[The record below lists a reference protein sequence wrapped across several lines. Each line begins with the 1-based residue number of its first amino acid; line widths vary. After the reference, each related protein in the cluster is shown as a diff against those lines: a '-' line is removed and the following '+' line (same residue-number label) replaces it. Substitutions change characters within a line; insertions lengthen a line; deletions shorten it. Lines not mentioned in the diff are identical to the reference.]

1 MNEQDI
7 VDSINDIYKNS
18 LPNEVRS
25 RIEKYFIP
33 SNEEK
38 RNNAE
43 IPTPV
48 ILVNEMLNII
58 PVGYWKTPKTY
69 FEPCCG
75 KGNFVLGIF
84 DKLYEGLEESIP
96 NKTERIRIIMK
107 SIYYSDITPMNVFIT
122 TELLKCHIQYYTGNN
137 EMDYS
142 FNSYVGDTL
151 QINLEEQFN
160 IKGFDAVIG
169 NPPYNG
175 SGSVGIG
182 NSIWQKFT
190 TNALNYW
197 IVKNGL
203 LLFVHPSGWRKPDS
217 KRGKYLN
224 MFDLMTNENQM
235 VYLEI
240 HGLKDG
246 LKTFKCGTRYDWYLI
261 EKTRKYK
268 ESVVIDEENKKNK
281 LDLSNFKWLPNSNIQ
296 KIKSIL
302 ANDDD
307 IRCNIIYSTPYHSV
321 LKKQMSRTQNEEFK
335 YECIHT
341 TPKAGPRIMY
351 SNVNNKGHFGISK
364 VIFGDSGISN
374 PIIDMDGNYGMT
386 EHSMAIQVSTYDEA
400 NNISNA
406 IKSDNFMNIIKS
418 CSFSTYQLDWRIFKE
433 FKNNFWKEFVLI
445 PRELSPK
452 IVMIKIKRNRKL
464 NMFSDISSTI
474 APEVIANISM

>member
-1 MNEQDI
+1 MNKQEI
-7 VDSINDIYKNS
+7 INSINEIYKNS
-18 LPNEVRS
+18 SPNEVRF
-25 RIEKYFIP
+25 RIEKHFIP
-33 SNEEK
+33 TVEEK

-48 ILVNEMLNII
+48 ILVNKMLNVI
-58 PVGYWKTPKTY
+58 PAGYWKTHKTF

-84 DKLYEGLEESIP
+84 DKLYEGLEESVP
-96 NKTERIRIIMK
+96 NKTERIRIIMR
-107 SIYYSDITPMNVFIT
+107 SIYYSDITPMNIFIT
-122 TELLKCHIQYYTGNN
+122 TELLKCHIQHYTGKN
-137 EMDYS
+137 ETDYS

-151 QINLEEQFN
+151 QMNLEEQFN
-160 IKGFDAVIG
+160 INGFDAVIG

-175 SGSVGIG
+175 SGSVGTG
-182 NSIWQKFT
+182 NSIWQNFT
-190 TNALNYW
+190 TTALNNW

-224 MFDLMTNENQM
+224 MFDLMTNKNQM

-268 ESVVIDEENKKNK
+268 ESIVIDEENKKNEI
-281 LDLSNFKWLPNSNIQ
+281 DLSIFKWLPNSNIQ

-302 ANDDD
+302 ANDED
-307 IRCNIIYSTPYHSV
+307 IRCNIMYNTPYHSV
-321 LKKQMSRTQNEEFK
+321 LKKQMSHTRNEEFK

-341 TPKAGPRIMY
+341 TPKTGPRIIY
-351 SNVNNKGHFGISK
+351 SNVNDKGHFGISK

-374 PIIDMDGNYGMT
+374 PIIDMEGNYGMT
-386 EHSMAIQVSTYDEA
+386 EHSMAIQVSSYDEA
-400 NNISNA
+400 NNITNA
-406 IKSDNFMNIIKS
+406 IKSESFKNIIKS

-433 FKNNFWKEFVLI
+433 FKKDFWKEFILI
-445 PRELSPK
+445 PKEQPIEVSVSPLQK
-452 IVMIKIKRNRKL
+452 IMIKVKRNKKL
-464 NMFSDISSTI
+464 NILS
-474 APEVIANISM
+474 

>member
-1 MNEQDI
+1 MNKQEI
-7 VDSINDIYKNS
+7 INSINEIYKNS
-18 LPNEVRS
+18 SPNEVRF
-25 RIEKYFIP
+25 RIEKHFIP
-33 SNEEK
+33 TDEEK

-48 ILVNEMLNII
+48 ILVNKMLNVI
-58 PVGYWKTPKTY
+58 PAGYWKTHKTF

-84 DKLYEGLEESIP
+84 DKLYEGLEESVP
-96 NKTERIRIIMK
+96 NKTERIRIIMR
-107 SIYYSDITPMNVFIT
+107 SIYYSDITPMNIFIT
-122 TELLKCHIQYYTGNN
+122 TELLKCHIQHYTGKN
-137 EMDYS
+137 ETDYS

-151 QINLEEQFN
+151 KMNVEEQFN
-160 IKGFDAVIG
+160 INGFDAVIG

-175 SGSVGIG
+175 SGSVGTG
-182 NSIWQKFT
+182 NSIWQIFT
-190 TNALNYW
+190 TTALNNW

-224 MFDLMTNENQM
+224 MFDLMTNKNQM

-268 ESVVIDEENKKNK
+268 ESIVIDEENKKNEI
-281 LDLSNFKWLPNSNIQ
+281 DLSIFKWLPNSNIQ

-302 ANDDD
+302 ANDED
-307 IRCNIIYSTPYHSV
+307 IRCNIMYNTPYHSV
-321 LKKQMSRTQNEEFK
+321 LKKQMSHTRNEEFK

-341 TPKAGPRIMY
+341 TPKTGPRIIY
-351 SNVNNKGHFGISK
+351 SNVNDKGHFGISK

-374 PIIDMDGNYGMT
+374 PIIDMEGNYGMT
-386 EHSMAIQVSTYDEA
+386 EHSMAIQVSSYDEA
-400 NNISNA
+400 NNITNA
-406 IKSDNFMNIIKS
+406 IKSDSFKNIIKS

-433 FKNNFWKEFVLI
+433 FKNDFWKEFVLI
-445 PRELSPK
+445 PKEQPIEISVSSK
-452 IVMIKIKRNRKL
+452 IFMIKIKRNRKL
-464 NMFSDISSTI
+464 NMLGEISS
-474 APEVIANISM
+474 